1 MVQIPI
7 IWFLNIWWYAL
18 SLLSSIFII
27 FLHFPPSHTKFHYIP
42 FLYCL
47 IVPSTHLWGY
57 IETAMIKKIGQKKRK
72 KLSSSWNEGKK
83 KEKKVVKLKWPSRW
97 KLRSRMTFC
106 WFLNVLSLYIS
117 PVYIYSPASISFPF
131 HFISFLPFTPQN
143 DDDNRKLMLCI
154 SLNV

>member
-27 FLHFPPSHTKFHYIP
+27 FLYFLPSHTEFHYIP
-42 FLYCL
+42 FFILSHCAINISMRLHRDSYDQ
-47 IVPSTHLWGY
+47 
-57 IETAMIKKIGQKKRK
+57 ENRAERKEK

-83 KEKKVVKLKWPSRW
+83 ERKKVVKLKWPSRW

-117 PVYIYSPASISFPF
+117 PVYIYSLASISFPF
-131 HFISFLPFTPQN
+131 HFISSFHST
-143 DDDNRKLMLCI
+143 KWWW
-154 SLNV
+154 